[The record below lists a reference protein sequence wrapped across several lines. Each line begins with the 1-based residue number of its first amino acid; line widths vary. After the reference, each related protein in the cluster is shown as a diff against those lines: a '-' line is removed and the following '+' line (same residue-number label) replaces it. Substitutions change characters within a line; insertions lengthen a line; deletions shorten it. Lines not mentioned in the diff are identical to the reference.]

1 MREDKVGH
9 RLSDA
14 RFGHPRTQASPQ
26 TMYCQVLVK
35 LLDSV
40 EQAVLMRWFPSEDV
54 PTTLGERSKAG
65 NNGES
70 RHAKR
75 LSMRLARF
83 HARGGCDP
91 DRPI

>member
-35 LLDSV
+35 LLDGEMHKVLVRWLLADDIS
-40 EQAVLMRWFPSEDV
+40 AVAR
-54 PTTLGERSKAG
+54 ERLHSLDG
-65 NNGES
+65 FDGD
-70 RHAKR
+70 
-75 LSMRLARF
+75 
-83 HARGGCDP
+83 G
-91 DRPI
+91 